1 MSGINRINDDPRGP
15 GIYPPPGSIS
25 WWGDDPETP
34 ETPEEP
40 EEPEEPEFEPA
51 AVKIESKNTA
61 TAKAPPPINNT
72 APSKAQPV
80 VLADMVTAFLARP
93 PGLVWPWRELAKLN
107 EIDIGGITTI
117 IAGTS
122 HGKTSVAISLALH
135 FLSQGKKVLFWS
147 GEMPPEILT
156 AKMLGLEAEVGL
168 KQLAVELRRRQAGEP
183 VSAAVRQA
191 IPIIERYCQNL
202 YIPPAWEVGECC
214 RLLAMADEIQPDV
227 ILVDY
232 IQQLRP
238 GITKY
243 RTRDE
248 EIEAVMGDLNL
259 YAISKSVPII
269 CFAQINR
276 EAKNTEKPNITCI
289 RHSATIEQ
297 YSSNVIG
304 VWNAGMARYKPTTP
318 CRLPAD
324 GWYWYDD
331 ADSTGSAVAVA
342 EAQGQNWIEL
352 MVLKSRYHGNVGQS
366 VPLFFAGATGKIQ
379 DFPEHSFTGLG
390 RAAQL

>member
-1 MSGINRINDDPRGP
+1 MSAKNDDPRGP

-25 WWGDDPETP
+25 WWGDDPENP

-40 EEPEEPEFEPA
+40 EEP
-51 AVKIESKNTA
+51 
-61 TAKAPPPINNT
+61 NNT

-147 GEMPPEILT
+147 GEMPPEMLT
-156 AKMLGLEAEVGL
+156 IKILGLESGVSL
-168 KQLAVELRRRQAGEP
+168 RNLAVELHRRQAGEP
-183 VSAAVRQA
+183 VSAAVAHA
-191 IPIIERYCQNL
+191 ISTITRYCDNL
-202 YIPPAWEVGECC
+202 FIPPAWEVGECC
-214 RLLAMADEIQPDV
+214 RLLSLADEIQPDV

-304 VWNAGMARYKPTTP
+304 VWNAGMARVKPTTP
-318 CRLPAD
+318 CLPVD
-324 GWYWYDD
+324 GWYWCDD
-331 ADSTGSAVAVA
+331 TDSTGSAVAVA
-342 EAQGQNWIEL
+342 EAQGQNLIEL
-352 MVLKSRYHGNVGQS
+352 MVLKSRYHGNVGKS

>member
-1 MSGINRINDDPRGP
+1 MAEINRDP
-15 GIYPPPGSIS
+15 GIYPPPDADTS
-25 WWGDDPETP
+25 WWGDSETP
-34 ETPEEP
+34 GEP
-40 EEPEEPEFEPA
+40 EEPEPA
-51 AVKIESKNTA
+51 AVKIESKIISTA
-61 TAKAPPPINNT
+61 ANT
-72 APSKAQPV
+72 APKKAQPV
-80 VLADMVTAFLARP
+80 NFDSMVDAFLARP
-93 PGLVWPWRELAKLN
+93 PGLTWPWRELAKLN
-107 EIDIGGITTI
+107 EIDIGGITTV

-122 HGKTSVAISLALH
+122 HGKTSVAIALALD
-135 FLSQGKKVLFWS
+135 LLRQGKKVLFWS

-191 IPIIERYCQNL
+191 IPIIERCCQNL

-214 RLLAMADEIQPDV
+214 RLLAQADKIQPDV
-227 ILVDY
+227 ILIDY

-259 YAISKSVPII
+259 YAISNSLPII
-269 CFAQINR
+269 NFAQINR
-276 EAKNTEKPNITCI
+276 EARNTEKPNLTCI

-297 YSSNVIG
+297 YSCTVVG

-342 EAQGQNWIEL
+342 EAQGQNLLEL
-352 MVLKSRYHGNVGQS
+352 IILKSRYHGNVGKS

-379 DFPEHSFTGLG
+379 DFPEHSFVGLG